1 MVPFRLDKVA
11 KDKEI
16 AEDGRV
22 ISYHQPYL
30 NELPSAVS
38 KAQEKRAVC
47 WLIETL
53 LESEGDITLVAVGPL
68 TNLVVAMRAEPRV
81 IPKIKQI
88 IIMGGG
94 CRQTNVTSGAEF
106 NIHMDPEAAQIV
118 MTSGCEI
125 LLVPLDATHCGWVGK
140 EESVRFRN
148 LGTKVGTAVADL
160 LDARIEAYD
169 TLQPIVF
176 APEGTTPPHDAL
188 AVCAAIDPSVLQN
201 VEFCRVDVDFSGGFA
216 DGMTIVDPRVRTD
229 RPKNVHVAFGVDREK
244 FVNMLF
250 EYLG

>member
-68 TNLVVAMRAEPRV
+68 TNLAVAMRAEPRV

-118 MTSGCEI
+118 MTSGC
-125 LLVPLDATHCGWVGK
+125 
-140 EESVRFRN
+140 
-148 LGTKVGTAVADL
+148 
-160 LDARIEAYD
+160 
-169 TLQPIVF
+169 
-176 APEGTTPPHDAL
+176 
-188 AVCAAIDPSVLQN
+188 
-201 VEFCRVDVDFSGGFA
+201 
-216 DGMTIVDPRVRTD
+216 
-229 RPKNVHVAFGVDREK
+229 
-244 FVNMLF
+244 
-250 EYLG
+250 